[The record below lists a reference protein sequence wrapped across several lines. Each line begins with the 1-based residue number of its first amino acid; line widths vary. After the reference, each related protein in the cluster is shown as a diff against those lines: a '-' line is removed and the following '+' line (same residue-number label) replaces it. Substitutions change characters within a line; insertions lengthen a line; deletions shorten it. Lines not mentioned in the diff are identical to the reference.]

1 MTPIQGSSTPQE
13 ITGDGTGTALPE
25 AKQNDNEIK
34 DAEAIPDV
42 EYDEF
47 KQYDDNVIEMKSS
60 EAKTPLATTE
70 RPPLKEG
77 EMYITDMTID
87 QLRVALMGAIK
98 QNDEF
103 RMRINGFLGREELA
117 KKIESVWNNK
127 DEIKARYF
135 MLRDNPKAK
144 GVKIR

>member
-1 MTPIQGSSTPQE
+1 MNAIQGSSE
-13 ITGDGTGTALPE
+13 IPPIEPTAEPTAE
-25 AKQNDNEIK
+25 PK
-34 DAEAIPDV
+34 DTEMKDV

-47 KQYDDNVIEMKSS
+47 KQYDDNVIEMKKAN
-60 EAKTPLATTE
+60 ETPLATNE
-70 RPPLKEG
+70 RQPLKEG
-77 EMYITDMTID
+77 EMYITDMTVE

>member
-1 MTPIQGSSTPQE
+1 MNAIQGSSDKSIPTNE
-13 ITGDGTGTALPE
+13 IVGDGTGVALPE
-25 AKQNDNEIK
+25 IK
-34 DAEAIPDV
+34 DV

-47 KQYDDNVIEMKSS
+47 KQYDDNVIEMKKVS
-60 EAKTPLATTE
+60 ETPIATTE

-144 GVKIR
+144 GVKVR